1 MSRGTTIKML
11 AFVLFVFGLSASASA
26 QGRIPVERLGG
37 SLVKMKVGELTL
49 ESINFR
55 DQTARLNLA
64 LDVSNGF
71 IPVTLKDFDYRLRLN
86 GHDTIEGVHDGALKI
101 GGRSSSRVNLPVTVH
116 LRSIPGAI
124 WSAFQ
129 NRGRVKYE
137 MDAGFTLP
145 LFVTEQRF
153 DQSFGGEV
161 PLRTLVD
168 AASILRASRLSGS
181 RDEGGI
187 FPGGG
192 IWGF

>member
-1 MSRGTTIKML
+1 MRGLTVKVL
-11 AFVLFVFGLSASASA
+11 ALALFAFGLSASASA

-86 GHDTIEGVHDGALKI
+86 GHDTIEGFHDGALKI

-129 NRGRVKYE
+129 NRGRVRYE

-145 LFVTEQRF
+145 LFVTERRF
-153 DQSFGGEV
+153 DQSFSGEV
-161 PLRTLVD
+161 PLRTMVD

-187 FPGGG
+187 FPGR